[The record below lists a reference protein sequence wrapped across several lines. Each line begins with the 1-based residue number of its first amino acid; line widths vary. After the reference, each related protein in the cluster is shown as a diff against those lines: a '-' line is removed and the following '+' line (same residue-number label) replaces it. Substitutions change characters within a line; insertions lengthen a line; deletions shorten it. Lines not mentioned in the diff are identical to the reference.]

1 MMMRFL
7 LFLLLMKETMMKMVR
22 EILKIK
28 VLKTLLNLV
37 FEKRHRFSRI
47 SNTHNNN
54 REQQSHTHGT
64 MNIHHFVL
72 C

>member
-1 MMMRFL
+1 MISVMISVMMRFL

-47 SNTHNNN
+47 SHTTTTAENNSLTHMA
-54 REQQSHTHGT
+54 Q
-64 MNIHHFVL
+64 
-72 C
+72 